1 MLQQHG
7 VNFCLDA
14 DGQNQARTGSPSL
27 EELQSGGVE
36 WILER
41 FNQYLDK
48 CQSPERGERFIKWLT
63 AAEAYRA
70 MEAANEMV
78 LRGRRGN
85 AFTSRFKEIV
95 DARFESQ
102 VVGEGKGS
110 KLVAMFVDV
119 CI

>member
-1 MLQQHG
+1 
-7 VNFCLDA
+7 
-14 DGQNQARTGSPSL
+14 
-27 EELQSGGVE
+27 
-36 WILER
+36 
-41 FNQYLDK
+41 
-48 CQSPERGERFIKWLT
+48 
-63 AAEAYRA
+63 